1 MILTDKTN
9 PETINVRPWYRIC
22 FNHGLS
28 ETSQGQLKRV
38 ARFGRLKS
46 ECKALLGKKQ
56 QVAIVIVRRRRGKSN
71 SRTAAS
77 GTTEGTMS
85 PGDSLKTVKPIR
97 SQKTGVLLP
106 REGTFVRA
114 VENLGRNLILVNFGT
129 AGEEY
134 LFPHEV
140 LMEPSKG

>member
-1 MILTDKTN
+1 MQSSTD
-9 PETINVRPWYRIC
+9 
-22 FNHGLS
+22 
-28 ETSQGQLKRV
+28 ETSQEQLKRF

-46 ECKALLGKKQ
+46 KPSGVQKK
-56 QVAIVIVRRRRGKSN
+56 VPIVKVKRRRGTSN
-71 SRTAAS
+71 SRTAVS
-77 GTTEGTMS
+77 DTTEGAMS

-134 LFPHEV
+134 LFPDEV
-140 LMEPSKG
+140 LLEPSKG